1 MHVIVVG
8 SGLAGLLTALRLAR
22 ASTIQEFRGGGP
34 ASTIQ
39 ELGAATRASTI
50 QEITLLTA
58 GSLGSGASPWA
69 QGGVSA
75 AVGDDDSPELHAA
88 DTVAAGA
95 GLVDAD
101 AALALC
107 REAPA
112 VIDELLDLGV
122 VFDRDATGDLAR
134 GLEAAHS
141 RARVLHAGG
150 DATGARIVDALA
162 RVVRASRVTV
172 LEGVRAE
179 SIRTRSG
186 AVSGIVAIDVRG
198 ERRVLAAEAVVLATG
213 GYGALYPRTTNPAGA
228 IGSGIVLAH
237 AAGAIVADLEF
248 MQFHP
253 TVLAGGGLIS
263 EAVRGEGA
271 VLRDSRGRR
280 FMTEVDAR
288 AELAP
293 RDVVARA
300 IARTMREQGGDLVLL
315 DARDVAV
322 RLGGAAALAHRF
334 PTIDRLV
341 RAQGFDWSREP
352 VPVTPAAHY
361 AMGGVLADLDGRTTV
376 PGMFAVGETAATGV
390 HGANRLASNSLLEA
404 AVMARRLTARLLA
417 APASTIQ
424 EPLIPR
430 GIDVEHAPALSRR
443 MPEATPIDAVTLR
456 ARAWE
461 SLGLERDGTQ
471 LAALARYLGDARP
484 TGPIAETLLP
494 LARLVTAA
502 ALARTESRGAHWRS
516 DCPTAVE
523 SQRVRRVWA
532 SADAAIPELWRA
544 AHVAEPEGG
553 TAQTRTGTARD
564 RTAPDQ
570 TRTRGAA

>member
-8 SGLAGLLTALRLAR
+8 SGLAGLLTALRLAAGR
-22 ASTIQEFRGGGP
+22 VSTIQETARTG
-34 ASTIQ
+34 S
-39 ELGAATRASTI
+39 ASTI

-101 AALALC
+101 VALALC
-107 REAPA
+107 SEAPA
-112 VIDELLDLGV
+112 AIAELLDLGV
-122 VFDRDATGDLAR
+122 AFDRDATGELAR

-162 RVVRASRVTV
+162 RVVRASRVAV

-179 SIRTRSG
+179 SIRTRHG
-186 AVSGIVAIDVRG
+186 AVAGLVAIDALG
-198 ERRVLAAEAVVLATG
+198 ARRVLDAEAVVLAAG

-237 AAGAIVADLEF
+237 AAGAMVADLEF
-248 MQFHP
+248 VQFHP
-253 TVLAGGGLIS
+253 TVLEGGGLVS

-271 VLRDSRGRR
+271 TLRDTRGRR
-280 FMTEVDAR
+280 FMTAVDAR

-300 IARTMREQGGDLVLL
+300 IARTMREQGGDPVLL
-315 DARDVAV
+315 DARDVAA
-322 RLGGAAALAHRF
+322 RLGGAAALARRF
-334 PTIDRLV
+334 PTIDALV
-341 RAQGFDWSREP
+341 RTAGLDWSRDL

-376 PGMFAVGETAATGV
+376 PGLFAVGETAATGV

-404 AVMARRLTARLLA
+404 AVMARRLSTRLLE

-424 EPLIPR
+424 EPPVPR
-430 GIDVEHAPALSRR
+430 GVVVESAPAA
-443 MPEATPIDAVTLR
+443 MPSAAPAAAVDARTVR

-461 SLGLERDGTQ
+461 SLGLERDGIQ
-471 LAALARYLGDARP
+471 LAALARDLADARP
-484 TGPIAETLLP
+484 ADTVTETLLP

-516 DCPTAVE
+516 DAPTPVE
-523 SQRVRRVWA
+523 SQRIRRVWA
-532 SADAAIPELWRA
+532 PAEAAIPELWRA
-544 AHVAEPEGG
+544 ASAAGRGVSIDP
-553 TAQTRTGTARD
+553 TGTSTSAS
-564 RTAPDQ
+564 TSTS

>member
-1 MHVIVVG
+1 MHVVVVG

-22 ASTIQEFRGGGP
+22 ASTIQE
-34 ASTIQ
+34 S
-39 ELGAATRASTI
+39 GAAARASTI

-58 GSLGSGASPWA
+58 GSLGAGASPSA

-75 AVGDDDSPELHAA
+75 AVSDDDSPELHAA

-112 VIDELLDLGV
+112 VIAELLELGV
-122 VFDRDATGDLAR
+122 EFDRDATGDLAP

-162 RVVRASRVTV
+162 RVVRSSRVTV

-179 SIRTRSG
+179 SIRTRNG
-186 AVSGIVAIDVRG
+186 AVSGLVTVDACG
-198 ERRVLAAEAVVLATG
+198 ERRVLDAEAIVLATG
-213 GYGALYPRTTNPAGA
+213 GYSALYPRTTNPAGA
-228 IGSGIVLAH
+228 IGSGVVLAH
-237 AAGAIVADLEF
+237 AAGAMVADLELV
-248 MQFHP
+248 QFHP
-253 TVLAGGGLIS
+253 TVLAGGGLVS

-271 VLRDSRGRR
+271 TLLDASGRR
-280 FMTEVDAR
+280 FMTAVDAR

-300 IARTMREQGGDLVLL
+300 IARTMRAQGGDPVLL
-315 DARDVAV
+315 DARAVAA
-322 RLGGAAALAHRF
+322 RLGGAPALARRF
-334 PTIDRLV
+334 PTIDALV
-341 RAQGFDWSREP
+341 RRSGIDWSREL

-376 PGMFAVGETAATGV
+376 PGLFAVGETAATGV

-404 AVMARRLTARLLA
+404 AVMARRLTSRMVA
-417 APASTIQ
+417 ATASTIQ

-430 GIDVEHAPALSRR
+430 GVAVEQAPPLSRR
-443 MPEATPIDAVTLR
+443 MPDATRIDAATLR

-471 LAALARYLGDARP
+471 LAALARDLADARP
-484 TGPIAETLLP
+484 TDPIAETLLP
-494 LARLVTAA
+494 LARLMAAA

-516 DCPTAVE
+516 DVPTAVE

-532 SADAAIPELWRA
+532 PADAAIPELWRA
-544 AHVAEPEGG
+544 AHSTQPGVGAAE
-553 TAQTRTGTARD
+553 TRTAR
-564 RTAPDQ
+564 

>member
-22 ASTIQEFRGGGP
+22 ASTIQESRGG
-34 ASTIQ
+34 
-39 ELGAATRASTI
+39 AAVSRI

-95 GLVDAD
+95 GLVDED

-112 VIDELLDLGV
+112 AIAELLYLGV
-122 VFDRDATGDLAR
+122 EFDRDASGDLAR

-162 RVVRASRVTV
+162 RVVRESRMTV

-179 SIRTRSG
+179 SIRTRNG
-186 AVSGIVAIDVRG
+186 AVSGLVAIDGRG
-198 ERRVLAAEAVVLATG
+198 ERRVLEAEAVVLATG
-213 GYGALYPRTTNPAGA
+213 GCSALYPRTTNPAGA
-228 IGSGIVLAH
+228 IGSGVVLAH
-237 AAGAIVADLEF
+237 AAGAMVADLEF
-248 MQFHP
+248 VQFHP
-253 TVLAGGGLIS
+253 TVLAGGGLVS

-271 VLRDSRGRR
+271 TLLDARGRR
-280 FMTEVDAR
+280 FMTAVDAR

-293 RDVVARA
+293 RDLVARA
-300 IARTMREQGGDLVLL
+300 IARTMREQGADSVLL
-315 DARDVAV
+315 DARGVAA
-322 RLGGAAALAHRF
+322 RLGGAAALARRF
-334 PTIDRLV
+334 PTIDALV
-341 RAQGFDWSREP
+341 RRAGIDWSREL

-376 PGMFAVGETAATGV
+376 PGLFAVGETAATGV

-404 AVMARRLTARLLA
+404 AVTARRLSARLLE

-430 GIDVEHAPALSRR
+430 GVVVESAPALDRR
-443 MPEATPIDAVTLR
+443 MPGAAPIDAATLR

-471 LAALARYLGDARP
+471 LAVLAQHLADARP
-484 TGPIAETLLP
+484 TDPATETLLP

-516 DCPTAVE
+516 DAPTPVAA
-523 SQRVRRVWA
+523 QAHRRVWA
-532 SADAAIPELWRA
+532 PAEQAVPELWRPATA
-544 AHVAEPEGG
+544 APAT
-553 TAQTRTGTARD
+553 TAADPADLHASST
-564 RTAPDQ
+564 P

>member
-8 SGLAGLLTALRLAR
+8 SGLAGLLTALRLAH
-22 ASTIQEFRGGGP
+22 ASTIQE
-34 ASTIQ
+34 SV
-39 ELGAATRASTI
+39 AAARASAI

-112 VIDELLDLGV
+112 VVAELLDLGV
-122 VFDRDATGDLAR
+122 EFDRDATGALAR

-172 LEGVRAE
+172 LEGERAE
-179 SIRTRSG
+179 SMRTRSG
-186 AVSGIVAIDVRG
+186 AVSGLVAVDARG
-198 ERRVLAAEAVVLATG
+198 ERRVLDADAVVLATG
-213 GYGALYPRTTNPAGA
+213 GYSALYPRTTNPAGA
-228 IGSGIVLAH
+228 IGSGVVLAH
-237 AAGAIVADLEF
+237 AAGAMVADLEF
-248 MQFHP
+248 VQFHP
-253 TVLAGGGLIS
+253 TVLARGGLVS

-271 VLRDSRGRR
+271 TLLDARGRR
-280 FMTEVDAR
+280 FMADVDAR

-300 IARTMREQGGDLVLL
+300 IARTMHQQGGGPVLL
-315 DARDVAV
+315 DARAVAA
-322 RLGGAAALAHRF
+322 RLGGAAALARRF
-334 PTIDRLV
+334 PTIDALV
-341 RAQGFDWSREP
+341 RRSGIDWSREL

-376 PGMFAVGETAATGV
+376 PGLFAVGETAATGV

-430 GIDVEHAPALSRR
+430 GVVVEQAPALSRR
-443 MPEATPIDAVTLR
+443 MPDTAPIDATSLR

-471 LAALARYLGDARP
+471 LAALARDLADARA
-484 TGPIAETLLP
+484 TDPIAETLLP

-502 ALARTESRGAHWRS
+502 ALARTESRGAHWRN
-516 DCPTAVE
+516 DAPTVVE
-523 SQRVRRVWA
+523 AQGVRRVWA
-532 SADAAIPELWRA
+532 TADAAIPELWRA
-544 AHVAEPEGG
+544 APSAILDADGD
-553 TAQTRTGTARD
+553 AGTARTSAAQTCASAD
-564 RTAPDQ
+564 TR